1 MPVSV
6 GFSYKYVVL
15 SSMQMLAEGQETVVI
30 LEDDIQFNTV
40 FNLGLYN
47 VLKEAK
53 RFVPTWDYM

>member
-1 MPVSV
+1 
-6 GFSYKYVVL
+6 
-15 SSMQMLAEGQETVVI
+15 MQMLAEGQETVVV
-30 LEDDIQFNTV
+30 LEDDIQFSTV